1 MENGVPRSTPR
12 IVRRSHTYYFRMAV
26 PRHLTHR
33 LQAREIKVS
42 LRTADPHLARLRGA
56 SLSSALDLLLLG
68 LPRMP
73 DLTSEQISGLIRGY
87 FEHALSQSMELAYI
101 LPRDSL
107 YDQVAEIASLTA
119 RMEGLEAQLARRS
132 WPASVQSE
140 AHTLLGTIIP
150 EKLAPA
156 SERFQQLC
164 QGILRADHENARI
177 LAAMLAGKFHDVA
190 PQDPIFAGIVVNEPP
205 PVPGDGTT
213 TPAEQTLASVA
224 TLFHAYKAKHDW
236 VAKTAA
242 DADRVLSLAK
252 SIIGEKKLFK
262 TLGIDDVKAVRDA
275 IASLP
280 PNYVKV
286 AANKGVSPKDA
297 IKANAS
303 GPTLALKTQD
313 KYYTMF
319 RQLLIWARNE
329 GYIDKVPGEG
339 VKLPGSAKVDAG
351 GNRKPYSKEQLQVIF
366 ASPLYQ
372 GHQSETTRH
381 KPGPALVRDGKFWV
395 PLIALYSGMRM
406 GEIVQLLVTD
416 IKTQDGIAYF
426 DVSKDEGEDKTL
438 KTQSSER
445 KVPVHKVLLDLGL
458 LHHAHSSGRMFPEIK
473 KGKDGYYS
481 HNFSKWWG
489 RYARQIK
496 VSTKNTAFHSF
507 RHCFKDALQ
516 AVEAPEYISKAL
528 MGHSDKDVHAGYG
541 SGPSLSAMKKTI
553 DRIGYPIDL
562 TALKQDPET

>member
-1 MENGVPRSTPR
+1 MPRSTPR
-12 IVRRSHTYYFRMAV
+12 VVRRANTYYFRMAV

-33 LQAREIKVS
+33 LQGHEIKVS
-42 LRTADPHLARLRGA
+42 LQTADPLLARLRGT
-56 SLSSALDLLLLG
+56 SLSSVLDAFLHR

-73 DLTSEQISGLIRGY
+73 ELTSEDISGLIRGY
-87 FEHALSQSMELAYI
+87 FKDAVSQSIELAYI
-101 LPRDSL
+101 LPRDHL
-107 YDQVAEIASLTA
+107 YDQAGEIGSLKQ
-119 RMEGLEAQLARRS
+119 RMLELEALLAHRS

-140 AHTLLGTIIP
+140 AHELLGTILP

-164 QGILRADHENARI
+164 QGILRADHKNARI
-177 LAAMLAGKFHDVA
+177 LAAMLAGKFHEVA
-190 PQDPIFAGIVVNEPP
+190 PQDPIFVGIAVNEPP

-213 TPAEQTLASVA
+213 APAEQTLASVA

-242 DADRVLSLAK
+242 DANRVLALTK

-286 AANKGVSPKDA
+286 AANKGFSPKDA
-297 IKANAS
+297 IKANVS

-319 RQLLIWARNE
+319 RQLLIWGRNE

-339 VKLPGSAKVDAG
+339 VKLAGSAKVDAG
-351 GNRKPYSKEQLQVIF
+351 GNRKPYSREQLQAIF

-426 DVSKDEGEDKTL
+426 DVSTSEGEDKTL
-438 KTQSSER
+438 KTQSSVR

-458 LHHAHSSGRMFPEIK
+458 LDHAHGLARMFPEIK
-473 KGKDGYYS
+473 KGEDGYYS

-489 RYARQIK
+489 RYTRQIK
-496 VSTKNTAFHSF
+496 VSTKDTAFHSF
-507 RHCFKDALQ
+507 RHGFKDALQ

-541 SGPSLSAMKKTI
+541 SGPTLSVMKKTI
-553 DRIGYPIDL
+553 DKVVYGIEPVIAEIGSNG
-562 TALKQDPET
+562 

>member
-1 MENGVPRSTPR
+1 
-12 IVRRSHTYYFRMAV
+12 
-26 PRHLTHR
+26 
-33 LQAREIKVS
+33 
-42 LRTADPHLARLRGA
+42 
-56 SLSSALDLLLLG
+56 
-68 LPRMP
+68 MP
-73 DLTSEQISGLIRGY
+73 ELTSEDISGLIRGY
-87 FEHALSQSMELAYI
+87 FKDAVSQSIELAYI
-101 LPRDSL
+101 LPRDHL
-107 YDQVAEIASLTA
+107 YDQAGEIGSLKQ
-119 RMEGLEAQLARRS
+119 RMLELEALLAHRS

-140 AHTLLGTIIP
+140 AHELLGTILP

-164 QGILRADHENARI
+164 QGILRADHKNARI
-177 LAAMLAGKFHDVA
+177 LAAMLAGKFHEVA
-190 PQDPIFAGIVVNEPP
+190 PQDPIFVGIAVNEPP

-213 TPAEQTLASVA
+213 APAEQTLASVA

-242 DADRVLSLAK
+242 DANRVLALTK

-286 AANKGVSPKDA
+286 AANKGFSPKDA
-297 IKANAS
+297 IKANVS

-319 RQLLIWARNE
+319 RQLLIWGRNE

-339 VKLPGSAKVDAG
+339 VKLAGSAKVDAG
-351 GNRKPYSKEQLQVIF
+351 GNRKPYSREQLQAIF

-426 DVSKDEGEDKTL
+426 DVSTSEGEDKTL
-438 KTQSSER
+438 KTQSSVR

-458 LHHAHSSGRMFPEIK
+458 LDHAHGLARMFPEIK
-473 KGKDGYYS
+473 KGEDGYYS

-489 RYARQIK
+489 RYTRQIK
-496 VSTKNTAFHSF
+496 VSTKDTAFHSF
-507 RHCFKDALQ
+507 RHGFKDALQ

-541 SGPSLSAMKKTI
+541 SGPTLSVMKKTI
-553 DRIGYPIDL
+553 DKVVYGIEPVIAEIGSNG
-562 TALKQDPET
+562 